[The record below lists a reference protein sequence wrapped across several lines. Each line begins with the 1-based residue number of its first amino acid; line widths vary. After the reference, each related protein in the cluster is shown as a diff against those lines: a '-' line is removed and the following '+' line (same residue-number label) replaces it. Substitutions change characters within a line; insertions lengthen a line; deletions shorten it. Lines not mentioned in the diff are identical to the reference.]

1 MYLKR
6 ITFLEEPEIVERLEE
21 LAKQGIEKG
30 INMTLS
36 DVIRMLI
43 RKGLGGQ
50 AQSGSLDSR
59 RED

>member
-43 RKGLGGQ
+43 RKGL
-50 AQSGSLDSR
+50 SGN
-59 RED
+59 EKA